1 VKRIVSSG
9 SLAVAIA
16 LLAVGCGGRG
26 SSSTRS
32 TGSAVGAQAV
42 AAYARAINIQ
52 PADVPALSAEG
63 REARLYQ
70 SERIVVPFRCG
81 RIKFPFSHTTI
92 HSASFVG
99 YAPPRLGVRLP
110 RMKVLSEV
118 QVTASAARGVAA
130 FRERRVQQCIG
141 RYPLTAGGARGS
153 LVRPRVRVTTLSL
166 TPPPG
171 GFAFS
176 AVELGLYERARPS
189 GEPSEREQMDKRFH
203 IHTPRFAT
211 DYLGFADGRGEVT
224 LLVFRTTDAAPLAL
238 ERRLLTL
245 LYARARAH
253 TP

>member
-1 VKRIVSSG
+1 
-9 SLAVAIA
+9 
-16 LLAVGCGGRG
+16 
-26 SSSTRS
+26 
-32 TGSAVGAQAV
+32 
-42 AAYARAINIQ
+42 
-52 PADVPALSAEG
+52 
-63 REARLYQ
+63 
-70 SERIVVPFRCG
+70 
-81 RIKFPFSHTTI
+81 
-92 HSASFVG
+92 
-99 YAPPRLGVRLP
+99 
-110 RMKVLSEV
+110 
-118 QVTASAARGVAA
+118 
-130 FRERRVQQCIG
+130 VQQCIG
-141 RYPLTAGGARGS
+141 RYPLTAGGARGP

-176 AVELGLYERARPS
+176 AVELGLYERAQPS